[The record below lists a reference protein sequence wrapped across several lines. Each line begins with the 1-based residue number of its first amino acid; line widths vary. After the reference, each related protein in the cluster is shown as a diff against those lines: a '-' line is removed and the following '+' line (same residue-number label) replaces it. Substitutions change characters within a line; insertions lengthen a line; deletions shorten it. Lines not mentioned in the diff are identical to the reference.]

1 MPRKVKFTAVDVIQ
15 AAVDL
20 VRKRGLQGLS
30 APAVAEELGASTMP
44 IYSHFNSM
52 QDLEDEV
59 VKQAWEL
66 ASNYQR
72 KRFTGDIWIDQA
84 VGYIVFAREEP
95 HLFRCLLDGRNLE
108 LKFQMNR
115 RQWEKLGV
123 TLETY
128 NGFKDLDPESILR
141 VRYSRAMLSH
151 GIATAA
157 KIGLNKI
164 FLENDK
170 LLARFL
176 TDASQALL
184 EGYRNAPP
192 IEGEERQLL
201 KERMKNYHG
210 THSNQDVSK

>member
-1 MPRKVKFTAVDVIQ
+1 MPRKVKFAAEDVIQ
-15 AAVDL
+15 AAVEL

-30 APAVAEELGASTMP
+30 APAVAEELGGSTMP

-59 VKQAWEL
+59 VKKAWQL
-66 ASNYQR
+66 AASYQ
-72 KRFTGDIWIDQA
+72 KKHFTGDIWIDQA
-84 VGYIVFAREEP
+84 VGYVVFAREEP

-108 LKFQMNR
+108 LKFQLNR
-115 RQWEKLGV
+115 HQWEKLGV

-128 NGFKDLDPESILR
+128 DGFEDLDPEGVLR

-157 KIGLNKI
+157 KIGLTKI

-192 IEGEERQLL
+192 IDGEERRLL
-201 KERMKNYHG
+201 KERMKNYHD
-210 THSNQDVSK
+210 THKNRDASK